1 MGQFVVSGRF
11 QSRDGFQSFRKTVE
25 APNEAVARDRVYSL
39 LGSQH
44 ALKRAQIHLD
54 EIEVTAS

>member
-1 MGQFVVSGRF
+1 MDQYVVSGRF
-11 QSRDGFQSFRKTVE
+11 QSRDGLQPFRKTVE
-25 APNEAVARDRVYSL
+25 APNEAVARDRVYSQ

-54 EIEVTAS
+54 DVEVSAS